1 MKLIASVMIP
11 FLFLFPDS
19 AKETKYTGST
29 PANQHVRAFLGI
41 SFTDSID
48 FIRWNVVFENDKYTL
63 RCNYGIGKPNT
74 KGFINGGKWV
84 ELHGAWKKDGN
95 YYYLKNENK
104 SLILLEVNTDL
115 LHIIDGNNNL
125 SVGNGG
131 WSYTLNRIAPVVTDE
146 ITITFKK
153 PILKDSTA
161 YQGRTPC
168 GVPGIHSIEK
178 TCYKLKWSLVLYADR
193 KSNEPRTYKL
203 SGTAWEQRPGKV
215 GEWKIVRGKHG
226 RIIYQ
231 LKDEN
236 GGVLINLV
244 QLDDNILAFADAE
257 EKLLVG
263 DEDFSYTLSRKW

>member
-1 MKLIASVMIP
+1 MKLIASAFIP
-11 FLFLFPDS
+11 FLFLFCDS

-29 PANQHVRAFLGI
+29 PANPVVRTFLGI
-41 SFTDSID
+41 PSVDSID
-48 FIRWNVVFENDKYTL
+48 FIRWSVAFQNDKYTV

-84 ELHGAWKKDGN
+84 ELHGSWKKEAN
-95 YYYLKNENK
+95 YYRLQNADK
-104 SLILLEVNTDL
+104 SLVLIEVNTDL

-131 WSYTLNRIAPVVTDE
+131 WGYTLNRIAPVATDE
-146 ITITFKK
+146 ITIASKK
-153 PILKDSTA
+153 PLLKDSMA

-178 TCYKLKWSLVLYADR
+178 PCYKLKWSLVLYADP
-193 KSNEPRTYKL
+193 KNNKPRGYKL
-203 SGTAWEQRPGKV
+203 FGTAWEQKPGKV
-215 GEWKIVRGKHG
+215 GAWNIVRGKHG
-226 RIIYQ
+226 RIIYE

-236 GGVLINLV
+236 GGLLINLV
-244 QLDDNILAFADAE
+244 QLDDNILAFADTE
-257 EKLLVG
+257 QKLLVG

>member
-1 MKLIASVMIP
+1 MKLIASAFISS
-11 FLFLFPDS
+11 LFLFCDS

-29 PANQHVRAFLGI
+29 PANQVVRAFLGI
-41 SFTDSID
+41 SAADSVD
-48 FIRWNVVFENDKYTL
+48 FIRWSLEFENDKFTL
-63 RCNYGIGKPNT
+63 RCNYGIGQPNT
-74 KGFINGGKWV
+74 SGFINGGKWV
-84 ELHGAWKKDGN
+84 ELRGTWKKDGN
-95 YYYLKNENK
+95 YYHLQNANK
-104 SLILLEVNTDL
+104 SLILIEVNTDL

-131 WSYTLNRIAPVVTDE
+131 WSYTLNRIAPVATDE
-146 ITITFKK
+146 ITIIFRK
-153 PILKDSTA
+153 PILKDSMV

-178 TCYKLKWSLVLYADR
+178 TCYKLKWSLVLYADP
-193 KSNEPRTYKL
+193 KSNEPHRYKL

-244 QLDDNILAFADAE
+244 QLDHNVLAFADTE
-257 EKLLVG
+257 ERLLVG